1 MLADP
6 NKEVLEAYD
15 VIKDK
20 VMYGKQVKGTVRA
33 TFLIDEEGK
42 ITGVFRNV
50 KAADDPEEELQRIC
64 A

>member
-20 VMYGKQVKGTVRA
+20 VMYGKQVKGTVRT